1 MGCKADGS
9 YCLRNNSTN
18 LRKVAAVVVIKLLL
32 KSERILLQ
40 DIFRRIFL
48 EDDVLAYFTVDNF
61 RSINE
66 PVELDLRANNYLKK
80 HKNHV
85 KLCGSADHKTNV
97 LRTALLYGA
106 NASGKSNII
115 KAITY
120 AVGLVRNDDSKSFAD
135 LYEPFKTRINEPSN
149 FYFEFFS
156 GDFFYRFG
164 FTVKRGNIIKE
175 ELHYSFKQK
184 SIELYK
190 REYDEDKK
198 SYSIHSSLAPVHDFT
213 AIRKEQTTLD
223 KKSDAIELNEELK
236 GYEEYI
242 QKTVEFSALLRFT
255 PNNELF
261 MSKLIEILKDNKE
274 FILNDIAE
282 PACNFF
288 SYQLL
293 TILPE
298 QRMSVFDWSDDND
311 SLEKRLKSFDSSIDR
326 VVYSNIST
334 ERFPE
339 TLINNVRRSL
349 ASKEKISLDYKK
361 NLYSFSLDE
370 NGEVQAKI
378 VNTVH
383 VIDGKEISFSLAD
396 ESDGTIRLLDLLP
409 ILYFAKNSEVTF
421 VIDELDRSLH
431 PLLAKRYMSSFLDN
445 KSENCKSQLV
455 ITTHEAELL
464 DNELVRRDEIFF
476 TQKETDSATKLYS
489 LDDYSERYDKDIHK
503 AYLSGK
509 YGAIPNL
516 LSC

>member
-1 MGCKADGS
+1 
-9 YCLRNNSTN
+9 
-18 LRKVAAVVVIKLLL
+18 LLT
-32 KSERILLQ
+32 
-40 DIFRRIFL
+40 
-48 EDDVLAYFTVDNF
+48 YFAVDNF

-85 KLCGSADHKTNV
+85 KSCGSSDNKTNV

-120 AVGLVRNDDSKSFAD
+120 AVGLVRNDDSKNFAD

-156 GDFFYRFG
+156 GNFFYRFG

-175 ELHYSFKQK
+175 ELHYTFGNK

-190 REYDEDKK
+190 REYDEDTKA
-198 SYSIHSSLAPVHDFT
+198 YSIYSELAPVHDFT
-213 AIRKEQTTLD
+213 AIRKEQNFLSKNSDSNSSD
-223 KKSDAIELNEELK
+223 KDIKS
-236 GYEEYI
+236 YEQFV
-242 QKTVEFSALLRFT
+242 QKTAEFSALLRFT

-261 MSKLIEILKDNKE
+261 MSKLIEILNDDKE
-274 FILNDIAE
+274 FILNTFAE
-282 PACNFF
+282 LACNFF

-298 QRMSVFDWSDDND
+298 QRMSVFDWSDDSD
-311 SLEKRLKSFDSSIDR
+311 SLEQRLKSFDSSIDK

-339 TLINNVRRSL
+339 SLINNVRRSL

-361 NLYSFSLDE
+361 NLYSFSLNE
-370 NGEVQAKI
+370 NGEIQAKI

-383 VIDGKEISFSLAD
+383 IIDGKEVSFSLAD
-396 ESDGTIRLLDLLP
+396 ESDGTVRLLDLLP
-409 ILYFAKNSEVTF
+409 ILYFAKDSEVTF
-421 VIDELDRSLH
+421 IIDELDRSLH

-445 KSENCKSQLV
+445 KSENCKSQLI